1 MLGQIKRSSQ
11 DEAVG
16 PLQFQSRIAGNL
28 PKPHVSLLVDSVNE
42 CTVGF
47 LEEVSSDDNAP
58 HDCAHSPE

>member
-1 MLGQIKRSSQ
+1 MKS
-11 DEAVG
+11 VG

-47 LEEVSSDDNAP
+47 LEEVSSDDNAQAP
-58 HDCAHSPE
+58 HD